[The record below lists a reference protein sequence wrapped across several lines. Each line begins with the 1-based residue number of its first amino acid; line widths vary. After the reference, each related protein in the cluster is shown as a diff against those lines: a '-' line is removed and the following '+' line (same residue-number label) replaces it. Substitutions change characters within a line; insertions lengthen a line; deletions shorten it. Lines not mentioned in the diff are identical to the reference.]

1 MVTPP
6 SCDSPAMNCSREF
19 FSFSLHVVAGEA
31 MVSSRTRRTP
41 KKGMASL
48 LTLLFHEKCGAV
60 CMFFHEY

>member
-1 MVTPP
+1 
-6 SCDSPAMNCSREF
+6 MNCSREF